1 MSTRCL
7 VEIETLTMPHLLRQ
21 LPVSPTATMHDTRTT
36 LRNLPPA
43 YSPAQTP
50 HSREKDFAPQVRY
63 HLELPRKPKFRPC
76 KVIFVGDCSVGKTA
90 IANRFCYDKFQSNY
104 KATIGVDFELE
115 NFNILGHNY
124 SLEMWDTAGQER
136 FKCIAGAYYRNARV
150 IVVTYD
156 MSRRDTLDSA
166 KKWLASALNYNTSQR
181 PLVFLVGTKAD
192 LLTKEEFMR
201 MERLAGN
208 AAAEIQAEYWSV
220 SARSGFKVTELF
232 QRLAALA
239 FEEAVKQQLGSLKGT
254 TQEQA
259 TLASV
264 KSQTFDLRSYFSSR
278 FSRQKSGCAC

>member
-1 MSTRCL
+1 
-7 VEIETLTMPHLLRQ
+7 MPQLLRQ
-21 LPVSPTATMHDTRTT
+21 LPVSPTATMHDPRTT
-36 LRNLPPA
+36 IRNLPPA

-50 HSREKDFAPQVRY
+50 LSREKDFAPQVRY
-63 HLELPRKPKFRPC
+63 HLELPHKPKFRPC

-124 SLEMWDTAGQER
+124 CLEMWDTAGQER
-136 FKCIAGAYYRNARV
+136 FKCIAGAYYRNASV

-156 MSRRDTLDSA
+156 MSRRDTLESA
-166 KKWLASALNYNTSQR
+166 KKWLASALNYNTSHR

-192 LLTKEEFMR
+192 LLTKEEFIR
-201 MERLAGN
+201 MERLAGM
-208 AAAEIQAEYWSV
+208 AAAELQAEYWSV

-239 FEEAVKQQLGSLKGT
+239 FEEVVNQQMGSLKHTARG
-254 TQEQA
+254 QA
-259 TLASV
+259 TLPSV